1 MIDKYSKPTPES
13 VLTPSDEDAQL
24 LIEEMII
31 ELVVSILKN
40 KKKASQED

>member
-1 MIDKYSKPTPES
+1 MGKKP
-13 VLTPSDEDAQL
+13 DEEFKE

-40 KKKASQED
+40 KNRADQEQ

>member
-1 MIDKYSKPTPES
+1 VWGENLMGKKP
-13 VLTPSDEDAQL
+13 DEEFKE

-40 KKKASQED
+40 KNRADQEQ

>member
-1 MIDKYSKPTPES
+1 MGKK
-13 VLTPSDEDAQL
+13 SDEEIKE

-40 KKKASQED
+40 KTRANQEQ

>member
-1 MIDKYSKPTPES
+1 MNPQ
-13 VLTPSDEDAQL
+13 SDEDVQL

-40 KKKASQED
+40 KRKASQED